1 MLCWLG
7 TKAVYRMQMSSV
19 KMMFDQWNFPTQG
32 IENNKKE

>member
-19 KMMFDQWNFPTQG
+19 KMMFDQWNFPIEG